1 MDRLDL
7 TQCFRKEK
15 LIELCEENNTTIKN
29 EVVSNIDDIIKALKI
44 IKQKVKKN
52 RRAVN
57 EDWKKAAAPLRN
69 IMNVITNAWY
79 LENEE

>member
-7 TQCFRKEK
+7 TQCLRKEK
-15 LIELCEENNTTIKN
+15 LIELCEENNTTIKD
-29 EVVSNIDDIIKALKI
+29 EVISNIDDIIKALRK
-44 IKQKVKKN
+44 IKQKVKQN

-57 EDWKKAAAPLRN
+57 KDWVKAAVPLRN

-79 LENEE
+79 LEDEE